1 MDNLAQALTRRAPKT
16 RRKTQ
21 RPDQPT
27 ERAVDREKFQ
37 LFTKRRQGWVN
48 VLRTLK
54 KQMEAQGMNWRAI
67 VEDV

>member
-1 MDNLAQALTRRAPKT
+1 MSAKQRARRGMKSLSLH
-16 RRKTQ
+16 
-21 RPDQPT
+21 
-27 ERAVDREKFQ
+27 EVDREKFQ

-54 KQMEAQGMNWRAI
+54 KQMEAQGMCWRAI

>member
-1 MDNLAQALTRRAPKT
+1 MHNLTHALTQRAPRT

-21 RPDQPT
+21 RPDQHA

-37 LFTKRRQGWVN
+37 LFTKRRRGWVN
-48 VLRTLK
+48 VLRAVK
-54 KQMEAQGMNWRAI
+54 EQMEAQGMCWRAI

>member
-1 MDNLAQALTRRAPKT
+1 MSLH
-16 RRKTQ
+16 
-21 RPDQPT
+21 
-27 ERAVDREKFQ
+27 EVDREKFQ

-54 KQMEAQGMNWRAI
+54 KQMEAQGMSWRAI